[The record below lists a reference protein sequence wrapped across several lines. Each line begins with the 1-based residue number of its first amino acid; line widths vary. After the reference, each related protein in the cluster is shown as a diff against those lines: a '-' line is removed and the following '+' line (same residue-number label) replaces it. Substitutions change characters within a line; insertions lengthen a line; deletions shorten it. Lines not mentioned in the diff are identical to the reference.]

1 MADLIEFDYEEP
13 EGTDADSEYE
23 PIVLR
28 IPFKGKDGKIGHE
41 DFTCRP
47 EIPFGV
53 LIDLESAQSSAGIQE
68 FLNTALLDD
77 DGELD
82 ADGEPV
88 EDTSSLDRYDAL
100 VHVPARK
107 VPGPL
112 LGKVFNGLYEE
123 YGRRH
128 GSGEANRPTRRAVR
142 SQARPRRTGSTSTAK
157 PSPRAL
163 TSARSRQAAG

>member
-13 EGTDADSEYE
+13 EGEGPDSEYE

-28 IPFKGKDGKIGHE
+28 IPFKDKTGKISHE

-47 EIPFGV
+47 EVPFGV
-53 LIDLESAQSSAGIQE
+53 LLDLESAQSSGGIQE

-77 DGELD
+77 DGETD

-88 EDTSSLDRYDAL
+88 EDTSSRDRYDVL
-100 VHVPARK
+100 VHDPARK

-163 TSARSRQAAG
+163 TSARSRQAAD